1 MKRPQVKH
9 IKQGVTLFR
18 VSGLGA
24 DTSITQL
31 FVTSRPNTDNIIK
44 QPRFNALVLNEF
56 RPDGKKS
63 KFGNPVRVFELGYF
77 LGDCGFRFDANSQKR
92 QRTNYFHRHGMKRG
106 HALFFTLKDA
116 VRYASAIAS
125 DALQIQMRKD
135 FLTSLDCGYPMEDC
149 HSDAYN

>member
-31 FVTSRPNTDNIIK
+31 FVTSRPNIDNIIK
-44 QPRFNALVLNEF
+44 QPRFNATVMKDF
-56 RPDGKKS
+56 HPDGT
-63 KFGNPVRVFELGYF
+63 VFRSNRIFENHYF
-77 LGDCGFRFDANSQKR
+77 LGDCGLHFNKNTQQRQRDNYFSKKNQKR
-92 QRTNYFHRHGMKRG
+92 S

-116 VRYASAIAS
+116 VRYASAIAR
-125 DALQIQMRKD
+125 DAVQIQMRKD
-135 FLTSLDCGYPMEDC
+135 FLLDFEDDYLMEDY
-149 HSDAYN
+149 HHDAYM